1 MAVFTTIAAA
11 ITSAF
16 FAVAGAMGATLAT
29 AGLALAGTIVGYVGA
44 AVIYGG
50 VALALSSVG
59 KKLAGGSGRAGSYG
73 DTSATY
79 GNPVLQTQTNQDLPI
94 PLLYGT
100 VKLAGNRIWQDDDAT
115 KNIKRIVSFAEGEIQ
130 GFSDIRLNDIESGSV
145 KGISINKYTGTS
157 SQIVDSIVGGKNQS
171 ERAAKVG
178 SLRNIAYL
186 AINVPKGD
194 KIDANYNLTAVV
206 KGRKIRVYT
215 TPTKYTVKYS
225 ENPAWVMFDFLTS
238 YNGLGL
244 CLNNNGTINES
255 LVAQL
260 FDMYSFIEAAAY
272 CDQEVT
278 TNGVKSPRF
287 TFNMIFDSQTS
298 ARDLL
303 DEIYRSC
310 RGGLF
315 TKNGKLQFKIDK
327 AQPVSKVFTAEDI
340 VKGSETF
347 NTIPSEEHYDIL
359 KLVYISPEHEWQKVE
374 AFAEIPNYRDGVP
387 IEHAVNCYSVTN
399 FQQASRLAWYYVNSK
414 ILCPYFG
421 SFKTDYRAYDLEVGD
436 VIQIDSLLMG
446 LTGYKVK
453 VTSVIDDGAGTF
465 TINWRT
471 YDERLYNDTLGSKK
485 PRVLVSN
492 LSDAYAYPEDVKNF
506 NVVQQDNNFNFT
518 WTYNQDPSD
527 LYEIR
532 MGDSW
537 ESGKIIGSNLKANT
551 YNYKIPA
558 TGTYKFWIKAY
569 TTYQY
574 SINPTLDVV
583 NINSI
588 PNIDEIVKFDLI
600 ETAAGDYVNTYKY
613 HDTIKLAPL
622 SNENKIYNILENIG
636 GDFDRMKHYN
646 GYLKF
651 APDSSIM
658 WHDEAEEWGSDN
670 GYYKT
675 NDKWGAQPYTTGM
688 YTSQIF
694 DIEALTSN
702 SIEFLAH
709 YTAEDENASVMY
721 EWRYSEDGNTWSEWQ
736 TITNGGYKY
745 RYFQI
750 RITVNSTGQVLIDK
764 CELGVEFKILW
775 NTTADTWGTGNNQ
788 YYQIDGV
795 WGALTKAIGTYTSQ
809 IYDIG
814 LIYEC
819 LVSFD
824 YQYTSLDEQADINL
838 YWQYSKD
845 GINWSEWNLV
855 NDGSYTFRYFR
866 VMAELN
872 AYNSLQLVLNRLKVQ
887 VDVKE
892 KRYTTQIEIVDPS
905 VGYTLNYDFV
915 KKPAIVATVAD
926 NIAKYAVVDDE
937 QTDNTHAVIYVY
949 SNSGELT
956 TAKVN
961 LVIQGY

>member
-1 MAVFTTIAAA
+1 MAVFTAIAAA

-50 VALALSSVG
+50 VALALSSVAG
-59 KKLAGGSGRAGSYG
+59 KIGKRGGSYG
-73 DTSATY
+73 DSSATY
-79 GNPVLQTQTNQDLPI
+79 GNPVLQTQTNQELPI

-100 VKLAGNRIWQDDDAT
+100 VKLGGNRIWQDDDVN
-115 KNIKRIVSFAEGEIQ
+115 KNIKRIVGFAEGEITD
-130 GFSDIRLNDIESGSV
+130 FTDIRLNDIKQADI
-145 KGISINKYTGTS
+145 KGISVNKYLGTS
-157 SQIVDSIVGGKNQS
+157 SQQVDSIVGGKNNA
-171 ERAAKVG
+171 ERVEKVG
-178 SLRNIAYL
+178 SLKNVAYL
-186 AINVPKGD
+186 AINVPKGE
-194 KIDANYNLTAVV
+194 KIDANYNLTTVV

-225 ENPAWVMFDFLTS
+225 ENPAWVMLDFLTS

-244 CLNNNGTINES
+244 CLNNDGTINNGLIS
-255 LVAQL
+255 QL
-260 FDMYSFIEAAAY
+260 FDMYSFIESAAY
-272 CDQEVT
+272 CDQEVI
-278 TNGVKSPRF
+278 TNGQKSPRF

-327 AQPVSKVFTAEDI
+327 AAPVSKVFTAEDI

-347 NTIPSEEHYDIL
+347 GTIPTEEHYDIL
-359 KLVYISPEHEWQKVE
+359 KLVYISPAHEWQKVE
-374 AFAEIPNYRDGVP
+374 AFAEIPKYRDGVP
-387 IEHAVNCYSVTN
+387 IEHSVNCYSVTN

-446 LTGYKVK
+446 LKGYQVK
-453 VTSVIDDGAGTF
+453 VTSVVDDGAGTF
-465 TINWRT
+465 TVNWRN
-471 YDERLYNDTLGSKK
+471 YDERLYNDTLGSKE
-485 PRVLVSN
+485 PRVLVST
-492 LSDAYAYPEDVKNF
+492 LSDIYAYPEDVKNF
-506 NVVQQDNNFNFT
+506 NVVQQDNYFNFT
-518 WTYNQDPSD
+518 WSYNQDPSD

-537 ESGKIIGSNLKANT
+537 ESGKVIGSNLKANT
-551 YNYKIPA
+551 FDYKILTP
-558 TGTYKFWIKAY
+558 GTYRFWIKAY
-569 TTYQY
+569 TNYQY
-574 SINPTLDVV
+574 SKNPTLDVI
-583 NINSI
+583 NINAI
-588 PNIDEIVKFDLI
+588 PNLNEIIKYDLI
-600 ETAAGDYVNTYKY
+600 ETAQGEYLNTYKY
-613 HDTIKLAPL
+613 HNTIKLTPL
-622 SNENKIYNILENIG
+622 ASENKIYDILENMAG
-636 GDFDRMKHYN
+636 TYDGLKFYN
-646 GYLKF
+646 GLLKF
-651 APDSSIM
+651 APEFTLWNNTEDA
-658 WHDEAEEWGSDN
+658 WGDENAYYESN
-670 GYYKT
+670 G
-675 NDKWGAQPYTTGM
+675 KWGATPYTTGT
-688 YTSQIF
+688 YTSQIY

-702 SIEFLAH
+702 SITFNSH
-709 YTAEDENASVMY
+709 YISEDEVASVKF
-721 EWRYSEDGNTWSEWQ
+721 EWRRSDNGNTWTEWEN
-736 TITNGGYKY
+736 ITAGGYRY

-750 RITVNSTGQVLIDK
+750 KITVNSSSQVLIDK
-764 CELGVEFKILW
+764 CQLGIEFKILW
-775 NTTADTWGTGNNQ
+775 NTTTPETWNTGDNQ
-788 YYQIDGV
+788 YYQNGGI
-795 WGALTKAIGTYTSQ
+795 WGALTKATGTYTSQ

-814 LIYEC
+814 LMYEC

-824 YQYTSLDEQADINL
+824 SQYISIDDQADVNI

-845 GINWSEWNLV
+845 GINWSSWAIV
-855 NDGSYTFRYFR
+855 NNGNYSFRYFR
-866 VMAELN
+866 VRAELN
-872 AYNSLQLVLNRLKVQ
+872 AYNSLQTILTRLKVQ

-892 KRYTTQIEIVDPS
+892 KFYTQQIEVVDPS
-905 VGYTLNYDFV
+905 AGYTINYNFV

-937 QTDNTHAVIYVY
+937 ATDNKQAVIYVY
-949 SNSGELT
+949 SNAGELT